1 MNAKEYRQR
10 RQTAEA
16 IGEITL
22 PSGAVFRMR
31 RPPLDVWMAA
41 GRIPQ
46 SFLRAMLE
54 AQQGA
59 PGAAVQFSTEETL
72 EGLTFLTEAVI
83 YAAVEP
89 RLAIQSDDPDVLL
102 LADLDPEDFRFLT
115 QWIQAGSPGV
125 PVRTTTGGEVQPE
138 KLARFRQKR
147 AGGGFVGDQSDSGEV
162 RDEAERA
169 AGAGG

>member
-1 MNAKEYRQR
+1 VKANQYRKQV
-10 RQTAEA
+10 QKAELT
-16 IGEITL
+16 GNITL
-22 PSGAVFRMR
+22 PSGAIFKMR
-31 RPPLDVWMAA
+31 RPPLDVWMAS

-54 AQQGA
+54 AQQG
-59 PGAAVQFSTEETL
+59 GAQAATQFSTEETL

-89 RLAIQSDDPDVLL
+89 RLAMQSDDEEVLAL
-102 LADLDPEDFRFLT
+102 SDLDPEDFRFLT
-115 QWIQAGSPGV
+115 SWIQAGSPGV
-125 PVRTTTGGEVQPE
+125 PVKTSTGEVQPE

-147 AGGGFVGDQSDSGEV
+147 AGGGFVGDSTDSGEI
-162 RDEAERA
+162 RDTSERA

>member
-1 MNAKEYRQR
+1 MKASEYRQR
-10 RQTAEA
+10 RQAVEA
-16 IGEITL
+16 VGEITL

-31 RPPLDVWMAA
+31 RPPLDLWMAA

-54 AQQGA
+54 AQQG
-59 PGAAVQFSTEETL
+59 GAGASVQFSTEETL
-72 EGLTFLTEAVI
+72 EGMAFLTEAVI

-89 RLAIQSDDPDVLL
+89 KLALQSDDPEVLL

-115 QWIQAGSPGV
+115 GWIQAGSPGV
-125 PVRTTTGGEVQPE
+125 PVKTTTGGEVQPE

-147 AGGGFVGDQSDSGEV
+147 PGGGTVGTGSDGQQV
-162 RDEAERA
+162 RDEAEPFA
-169 AGAGG
+169 SIG

>member
-10 RQTAEA
+10 KQTAEA

-22 PSGAVFRMR
+22 PSGAVFKMR
-31 RPPLDVWMAA
+31 RPPLDVWMAS

-54 AQQGA
+54 AQQG
-59 PGAAVQFSTEETL
+59 GAQAATQFSTEETL

-89 RLAIQSDDPDVLL
+89 RLAMQSDD
-102 LADLDPEDFRFLT
+102 EDSRL
-115 QWIQAGSPGV
+115 S
-125 PVRTTTGGEVQPE
+125 
-138 KLARFRQKR
+138 
-147 AGGGFVGDQSDSGEV
+147 
-162 RDEAERA
+162 
-169 AGAGG
+169 

>member
-1 MNAKEYRQR
+1 MNAREYRKR
-10 RQTAEA
+10 KQTAEA
-16 IGEITL
+16 IGEIVL

-31 RPPLDVWMAA
+31 RPPLDVWMAS

-54 AQQGA
+54 AQQG
-59 PGAAVQFSTEETL
+59 GAQAATQFSTEETL

-89 RLAIQSDDPDVLL
+89 RLAMQSDDEEVLAL
-102 LADLDPEDFRFLT
+102 SDLDPEDFRFLT
-115 QWIQAGSPGV
+115 SWIQAGSPGV

-147 AGGGFVGDQSDSGEV
+147 AGGGYVSDQSDSGEI
-162 RDEAERA
+162 RDTAERA
-169 AGAGG
+169 AGTGG